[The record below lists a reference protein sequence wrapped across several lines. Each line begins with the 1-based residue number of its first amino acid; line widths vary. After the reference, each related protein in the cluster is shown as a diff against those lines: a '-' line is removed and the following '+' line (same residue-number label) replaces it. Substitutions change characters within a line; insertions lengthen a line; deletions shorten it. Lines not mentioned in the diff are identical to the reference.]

1 MREDELAALKERF
14 PHRLE
19 WSRKFLEMNELVFS
33 IEASYYAAFY
43 AAKAALLH
51 VGIRSKSHQHVQH
64 LIDDLVDDGSLPP
77 DIEGVLDRLH
87 ASRNEAAY
95 RVARRNWT
103 EREATRLLELAERF
117 VMNMQRILES
127 TPTKET

>member
-1 MREDELAALKERF
+1 M
-14 PHRLE
+14 
-19 WSRKFLEMNELVFS
+19 
-33 IEASYYAAFY
+33 
-43 AAKAALLH
+43 
-51 VGIRSKSHQHVQH
+51 GIRSKSHQHVQH

-77 DIEGVLDRLH
+77 DIEGVLD
-87 ASRNEAAY
+87 
-95 RVARRNWT
+95 RRNWT

>member
-43 AAKAALLH
+43 AA
-51 VGIRSKSHQHVQH
+51 R
-64 LIDDLVDDGSLPP
+64 LPCSMW
-77 DIEGVLDRLH
+77 VSDR
-87 ASRNEAAY
+87 R
-95 RVARRNWT
+95 
-103 EREATRLLELAERF
+103 AT
-117 VMNMQRILES
+117 NMCS
-127 TPTKET
+127 T